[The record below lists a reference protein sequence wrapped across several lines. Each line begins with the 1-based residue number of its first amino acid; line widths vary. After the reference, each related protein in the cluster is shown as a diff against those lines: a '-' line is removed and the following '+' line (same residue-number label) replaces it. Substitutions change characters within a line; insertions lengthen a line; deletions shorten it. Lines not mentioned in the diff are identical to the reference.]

1 MYFNNLG
8 KEKWKENKMEEMH
21 TVTMVRINSKVYI
34 KEEFYFMKLLYIN
47 CTSDLIVYLT
57 KVHETVMMTMTSV
70 LKVSVMEG

>member
-57 KVHETVMMTMTSV
+57 KDETVMMTMTSV
-70 LKVSVMEG
+70 LKVYVMEG